1 MGEARDL
8 MDRITQGVTSGDAE
22 ALKAV
27 YAPDAV
33 IETPDAGSV
42 RGHDAIVDYLMQFA
56 QAFPDASWE
65 SVHEHEADDA
75 AVDEG
80 YFVGTHTGPL
90 RGGPTG
96 ETIEPTGK
104 RVRVRECDVVTVSG
118 GRVTSHRF
126 YFDQME
132 FLGQLGLMPE
142 EQTAVQSTP

>member
-1 MGEARDL
+1 MGEAREL
-8 MDRITQGVTSGDAE
+8 MNRITKGVMEGDRE
-22 ALKAV
+22 ALEAA

-33 IETPDAGSV
+33 FETPDAGTLNG
-42 RGHDAIVDYLMQFA
+42 RDAIIGYLLQFA

-65 SVHEHEADDA
+65 SRHEHEAGDS

-90 RGGPTG
+90 VAPTG
-96 ETIEPTGK
+96 ETIDATGK
-104 RVRVRECDVVTVSG
+104 RVRVRECDVATVSG

-132 FLGQLGLMPE
+132 FLGQLGLVPE
-142 EQTAVQSTP
+142 ETAAQ

>member
-1 MGEARDL
+1 MEEAMGEAREL
-8 MDRITQGVTSGDAE
+8 MNRITKGVMDGDRE
-22 ALKAV
+22 ALEAV

-33 IETPDAGSV
+33 IETPDAGSLK
-42 RGHDAIVDYLMQFA
+42 GHDAIIGYLLQFA

-65 SVHEHEADDA
+65 SRHEHEAGDS

-90 RGGPTG
+90 AAPTG
-96 ETIEPTGK
+96 ETIDATGK
-104 RVRVRECDVVTVSG
+104 RVRLRACDVATVSG

-132 FLGQLGLMPE
+132 FLGQLGLVPE
-142 EQTAVQSTP
+142 ETAAQ